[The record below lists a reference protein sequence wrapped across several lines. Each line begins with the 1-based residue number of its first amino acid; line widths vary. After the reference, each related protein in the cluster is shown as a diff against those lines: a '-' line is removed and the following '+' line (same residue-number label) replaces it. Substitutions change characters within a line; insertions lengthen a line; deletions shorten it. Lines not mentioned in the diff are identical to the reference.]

1 MKMGTAEAIWWFAI
15 PWRWKALL
23 MRVMIV
29 KYCRDHFF
37 RNNSATERESI
48 LMICLCA
55 EAEIPLP
62 QQGRYAG
69 VLLSLTFP
77 LDFVSQM

>member
-1 MKMGTAEAIWWFAI
+1 
-15 PWRWKALL
+15 
-23 MRVMIV
+23 
-29 KYCRDHFF
+29 
-37 RNNSATERESI
+37 
-48 LMICLCA
+48 MICLCA

-62 QQGRYAG
+62 QQGRYEG